1 MIGYHLE
8 KGSEELLRKCIICG
22 KEFET
27 SGSTKTCSDECR
39 HVRLISKKY
48 EWRYSHTDINRR
60 ETKTCIVCGKS
71 FLPSKNSI
79 QVTCSEE
86 CRKKHRKELQRQ
98 RYGGDNWDDWLVKQK
113 ERGLEQRTIANEK
126 KARRRQENERKK
138 AIKYLVS
145 VLKKRERKLKNF
157 RTAKCVV
164 CGEEFTTF
172 NPKQVTCSKKCQKRY
187 QHQKNDERYKGITID
202 KGITL
207 ESVYKKDSGTC
218 YLCGCKCN
226 WEDRT
231 IRDDG
236 TFIVG
241 KTYPTIEHVKPISKG
256 GLHEWKNIRLAC
268 WQCNTIK
275 RDKIITV

>member
-1 MIGYHLE
+1 MQTIC
-8 KGSEELLRKCIICG
+8 SICG
-22 KEFET
+22 RTFET
-27 SGSTKTCSDECR
+27 NNPAYRYCSPECAKEKKRRRQSERYKKTHPDCHIEKEC
-39 HVRLISKKY
+39 V
-48 EWRYSHTDINRR
+48 
-60 ETKTCIVCGKS
+60 VCGKL
-71 FLPSKNSI
+71 FKPIRNH

-86 CRKKHRKELQRQ
+86 CRRQHRNKLQTQ
-98 RYGGDNWDDWLVKQK
+98 RYEGDSWKEYVAKQ
-113 ERGLEQRTIANEK
+113 NEK
-126 KARRRQENERKK
+126 KFKHREELELKKAQRRKEIEKKKIIKHLLTVLKRRQ
-138 AIKYLVS
+138 
-145 VLKKRERKLKNF
+145 RKLKNY
-157 RTAKCVV
+157 RKAICIV

-172 NPKQVTCSKKCQKRY
+172 NPAQVTCSKKCQKRY
-187 QHQKNDERYKGITID
+187 QHQKEDERYKGITID
-202 KGITL
+202 KNITL
-207 ESVYKKDSGTC
+207 ESVYRKDSGTC

-268 WQCNTIK
+268 WQCNTNK